1 MTATAEVFELHR
13 PRLFR
18 IACRMLGSRC
28 EAEDLLQDAYLR
40 WHESRPVNL
49 QSVVGFLVTITTRLC
64 LDRLR
69 KRKQER
75 TEEGLSEA
83 LLTADTTPSPEMQ
96 REGSEELCA
105 ALAVV
110 FDRLRRDERAA
121 FLLHEVFDYDYPE
134 LAGMLGKAEPACRQ
148 IVHRARKR
156 VREDAPCLTPTT
168 ESRQRMLGRLV
179 AAVRSGDRRAALSLI
194 DCDN

>member
-13 PRLFR
+13 PRLFG

-40 WHESRPVNL
+40 WHEAKPANL
-49 QSVVGFLVTITTRLC
+49 QSVVGFLITITTRLC

-69 KRKQER
+69 KRKQEPLEGGLC
-75 TEEGLSEA
+75 EE
-83 LLTADTTPSPEMQ
+83 LLADAAPSPEME
-96 REGSEELCA
+96 RESCEELSV

-110 FDRLRRDERAA
+110 FDRLGRDERTA
-121 FLLHEVFDYDYPE
+121 FLLHEVFDYDYSQI
-134 LAGMLGKAEPACRQ
+134 AGMLGKAEPACRQ

-156 VREDAPCLTPTT
+156 VREGGAFLTAMT
-168 ESRQRMLGRLV
+168 ESRQRLVGRFV
-179 AAVRSGDRRAALSLI
+179 DAVRSGDRRAALSLI
-194 DCDN
+194 DYDN